1 MSDFAE
7 DITASLSADE
17 RFGGCRFAEMY
28 NAEETG
34 FPLKAPLIC
43 SGREECERMEPL
55 IGKDECLLSSEKL
68 ILSVCTDAEKG
79 GAFCEEL
86 ARRICGAVLEAD
98 SRREII
104 SVSVEKCMYD
114 RLLFAYKVMMGFT
127 LRERCRL

>member
-43 SGREECERMEPL
+43 IGREECERMEPL

-68 ILSVCTDAEKG
+68 ILSVCG
-79 GAFCEEL
+79 I
-86 ARRICGAVLEAD
+86 ICFQCWAPW
-98 SRREII
+98 SSCSI
-104 SVSVEKCMYD
+104 KP
-114 RLLFAYKVMMGFT
+114 T
-127 LRERCRL
+127 LPLTN